1 MYLNVSMYFMMKTL
15 LSQAII
21 FYAIRS
27 TKLVE
32 WLTSE
37 DIRAGLA
44 EYHKKSFIE
53 KEATFNQ
60 NIDEDYDVL
69 AKGVSRNS
77 FYNTY
82 SDWIM
87 FCAGRRSDVS
97 SGGWEQWRTGP
108 QGYREIS
115 RWPLVNTLFDAPIL
129 NKIMK
134 RMIKLLK

>member
-1 MYLNVSMYFMMKTL
+1 MKLSLNVPITALF
-15 LSQAII
+15 SQAIV

-44 EYHKKSFIE
+44 EYHKKNFIE
-53 KEATFNQ
+53 KEPTFNQ

-87 FCAGRRSDVS
+87 FCAGRRNDVS
-97 SGGWEQWRTGP
+97 PRGG
-108 QGYREIS
+108 
-115 RWPLVNTLFDAPIL
+115 
-129 NKIMK
+129 
-134 RMIKLLK
+134 

>member
-1 MYLNVSMYFMMKTL
+1 LNVPITALF
-15 LSQAII
+15 SQAIV

-37 DIRAGLA
+37 DIRAGLV
-44 EYHKKSFIE
+44 EYHKKNFIE
-53 KEATFNQ
+53 KEPTFNQ

-87 FCAGRRSDVS
+87 FCAGRRTDVS
-97 SGGWEQWRTGP
+97 PRSG
-108 QGYREIS
+108 
-115 RWPLVNTLFDAPIL
+115 
-129 NKIMK
+129 
-134 RMIKLLK
+134 